1 MKFVLII
8 QICSAL
14 TNTCQEAY
22 KPTVQFGTF
31 YDCGISG
38 YSIASSTI
46 KKMSRELVEKDKIY
60 VRFGCIEK
68 NLKEEDANKGTPRED
83 KVGTSDEEKPASD

>member
-1 MKFVLII
+1 M

-14 TNTCQEAY
+14 SGTCQEAY
-22 KPTVQFGTF
+22 KPAIQFGTF

-38 YSIASSTI
+38 YSIAGSAI
-46 KKMSRELVEKDKIY
+46 KKMDREIVEKNKLY

-68 NLKEEDANKGTPRED
+68 HLGEEDA
-83 KVGTSDEEKPASD
+83 

>member
-1 MKFVLII
+1 M

-14 TNTCQEAY
+14 SNTCE
-22 KPTVQFGTF
+22 KPYTPNINFGTF

-38 YSIASSTI
+38 YSIAGSTI
-46 KKMSRELVEKDKIY
+46 KKLNVDKVNKDKLY

-68 NLKEEDANKGTPRED
+68 NVEEEDA
-83 KVGTSDEEKPASD
+83 

>member
-1 MKFVLII
+1 M

-14 TNTCQEAY
+14 SGTCQEAY
-22 KPTVQFGTF
+22 KPAIQFGTF

-38 YSIASSTI
+38 YSIASSTM
-46 KKMSRELVEKDKIY
+46 KAMKQELVNKDKLY

-68 NLKEEDANKGTPRED
+68 NLEEEDA
-83 KVGTSDEEKPASD
+83 